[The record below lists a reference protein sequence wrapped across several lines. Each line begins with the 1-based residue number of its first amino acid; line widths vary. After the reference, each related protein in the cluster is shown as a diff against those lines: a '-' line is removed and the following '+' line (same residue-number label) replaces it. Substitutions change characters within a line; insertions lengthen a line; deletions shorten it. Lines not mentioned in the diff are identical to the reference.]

1 MHVEISSTK
10 VSIDTVQSEMKRR
23 RPESPQGPR
32 PPCRHA
38 PERVLDQTETS
49 RRRVWYVASYAQYEA
64 TCPTR
69 RLEFSQGSRIRRDP
83 KIAPCQREPLSA
95 FYSYAPFSTSKPTRT
110 TKRKIRYRVASFCFK
125 ICGTETLGVFS
136 CVNFDHKNHPKR
148 TSATVIRLEPQGLV
162 CTQTN
167 GPQVKFWGSAQ
178 HTTPL

>member
-1 MHVEISSTK
+1 MGPDRHVGMRLSAC
-10 VSIDTVQSEMKRR
+10 SIKRR
-23 RPESPQGPR
+23 LPGVASGMWPHTVSMR
-32 PPCRHA
+32 RHA
-38 PERVLDQTETS
+38 RPDAWNSPRGRASGATPKS
-49 RRRVWYVASYAQYEA
+49 RHA
-64 TCPTR
+64 
-69 RLEFSQGSRIRRDP
+69 
-83 KIAPCQREPLSA
+83 REKLSLR
-95 FYSYAPFSTSKPTRT
+95 FTVTLLFSTSKPTRT